1 MSDNICLVYAVNRDA
16 REFLEAMCVINN
28 TAEDH
33 EMSLLFFLWY
43 LRQGKGVHRIWSIK
57 DGAQQRK
64 IIGGSQ
70 QLSIKI
76 AKKLGGIY
84 NYFLSLQCI
93 QCSFS
98 LSMTF
103 LTRGLWQITL
113 LNFSERVHKKKA
125 VVQIRHT
132 DDGVM
137 VKTLDGA
144 VFNGS
149 YVIMAIPP
157 PTHVNT
163 DFSFIGAT
171 DYLSDPKFKSLG
183 PKLNGFPVHCY

>member
-1 MSDNICLVYAVNRDA
+1 MSGNICLVYVVNRDA
-16 REFLEAMCVINN
+16 REFLEAMCVVNN

-43 LRQGKGVHRIWSIK
+43 LRQGKGVHRIWAIK
-57 DGAQQRK
+57 DGAQECK

-98 LSMTF
+98 LS
-103 LTRGLWQITL
+103 LTLLNHGLRQITL
-113 LNFSERVHKKKA
+113 LNFSERIHQKKA

-132 DDGVM
+132 DDGVV

-157 PTHVNT
+157 PAHVNT
-163 DFSFIGAT
+163 DLSFTEAT
-171 DYLSDPKFKSLG
+171 GLFT
-183 PKLNGFPVHCY
+183 